1 MIGPQTEIEIRLWRD
16 EFARMR
22 QTPEWT
28 DAAMDAADDLLHRYR
43 ARYGQSQP
51 TAPAPVWYDEPPFPK
66 DGKSY
71 PCWVDGDAVH
81 ADVYWDGSQ
90 WWAWIVGS
98 AFQHPLAGR
107 RVSPITKPPEPT
119 P

>member
-1 MIGPQTEIEIRLWRD
+1 MNRDEQEMALWRQVYERWHSGSGYAAAECGNIAD
-16 EFARMR
+16 FAVAEFRK
-22 QTPEWT
+22 
-28 DAAMDAADDLLHRYR
+28 RYP
-43 ARYGQSQP
+43 AEP
-51 TAPAPVWYDEPPFPK
+51 TAPTAVWYDEPPFAK

-107 RVSPITKPPEPT
+107 RVCPIVKPPEPT
-119 P
+119 Q

>member
-1 MIGPQTEIEIRLWRD
+1 MTRD
-16 EFARMR
+16 EQEMSLWAAEYSASSWLWDADRAA
-22 QTPEWT
+22 EA
-28 DAAMDAADDLLHRYR
+28 DAAVAEFRKRYPAEPAAPS
-43 ARYGQSQP
+43 A
-51 TAPAPVWYDEPPFPK
+51 VWYDEPPFSK

-98 AFQHPLAGR
+98 AFQHSLAGR
-107 RVSPITKPPEPT
+107 RVSPIVKPPEP
-119 P
+119 PQ